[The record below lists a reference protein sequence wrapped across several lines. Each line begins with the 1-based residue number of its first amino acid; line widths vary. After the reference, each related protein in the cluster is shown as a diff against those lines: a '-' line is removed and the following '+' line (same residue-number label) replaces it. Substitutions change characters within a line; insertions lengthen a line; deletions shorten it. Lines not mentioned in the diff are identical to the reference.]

1 MEKFQPSNGYISKF
15 YKKYIKYNIDTANIA
30 NPNYIL
36 NLGELFLFYP
46 IEFGLGMHID
56 VQRININFIF
66 ESFSI
71 EERYFILRY
80 AKVPIF

>member
-1 MEKFQPSNGYISKF
+1 M
-15 YKKYIKYNIDTANIA
+15 
-30 NPNYIL
+30 

-56 VQRININFIF
+56 VQRVNINFIF